1 MQTHT
6 IVEKILSV
14 GVMNAK
20 NVDVTKIRTYPSLR
34 ELCSMNS
41 CGHYATNWGCPPGC
55 GEIEDLTIKIKGYK
69 NGIVYQN
76 IGGLEDSYDIEGMT
90 KCAKDFSEITLNIK
104 KIMAEQFSSFLVL
117 GAGGCSVCESCTY
130 PTSACRL
137 PDKCNVSVEACGI
150 NVTQLC
156 ALAGLNYINGQ
167 NTVTNTGVILF

>member
-1 MQTHT
+1 MEKSTL
-6 IVEKILSV
+6 VEKILSV
-14 GVMNAK
+14 GAMNAK
-20 NVDVTKIRTYPSLR
+20 DVDVTKIKTYSSLR

-55 GEIEDLTIKIKGYK
+55 GEIDDLAIKIKSYK

-76 IGGLEDSYDIEGMT
+76 IGELEDSYDIEGMAACGKKFAET
-90 KCAKDFSEITLNIK
+90 TLSIK
-104 KIMAEQFSSFLVL
+104 KIMVAHYANFLVL

-150 NVTQLC
+150 NVSQLC
-156 ALAGLNYINGQ
+156 AVAGLNYINGQ